1 MSGLFLIVLTASA
14 KLCTMQSKPRFL
26 LMDKDDLVWQK
37 LDEEAEE
44 WDKLIRREET
54 YRDIGNIILKYRQ
67 GKPERMHAV
76 VKGGYNVIYR
86 LEYSDGSSVILRTP
100 IKGKYTGK

>member
-37 LDEEAEE
+37 PDEETEE
-44 WDKLIRREET
+44 WE
-54 YRDIGNIILKYRQ
+54 
-67 GKPERMHAV
+67 
-76 VKGGYNVIYR
+76 
-86 LEYSDGSSVILRTP
+86 S
-100 IKGKYTGK
+100 